1 MPTYINKCIMF
12 IKFAEF
18 SVLLPCSGNN
28 SGIAQLGIGLMI
40 ESRKGKP
47 LNGTPLRLN
56 LRKECAVRGECVNRA
71 HDHLFLYAHTHTR
84 LSARTEFC
92 ISNNSLLNLLHT
104 SIRNYRN
111 LNCFINMKTALCK
124 KIRKD
129 DDRSKHFL

>member
-1 MPTYINKCIMF
+1 MPTYINKCIIF

-71 HDHLFLYAHTHTR
+71 HDHLFLYTHTHACPHAQSSV
-84 LSARTEFC
+84 SAIIHCSTCYTLQLETIE
-92 ISNNSLLNLLHT
+92 ISTVSLP
-104 SIRNYRN
+104 
-111 LNCFINMKTALCK
+111 
-124 KIRKD
+124 
-129 DDRSKHFL
+129 